1 MEGFSYVDL
10 FATKGIEYLL
20 VIGFLLALVLYWRF
34 LNQPA
39 AAPLALGLAARRAA
53 PLRGWFQLGEG
64 LYYHQGHSWA
74 MPESDDV
81 VKIGIDDFAQRLL
94 GKPHSINLPRIGTR
108 IEQGEKGW
116 KLQVDSKSID
126 MLSPVNGEVLAV
138 NEEILKSPDL
148 VNQDPYGKGWLAKVR
163 VAKMKTDLKNLLAGR
178 LAMAWMQETEDALRG
193 RMSGHLGLAL
203 QDGGLPVA
211 GIARILSPESW
222 DEMAME
228 FLLSK

>member
-20 VIGFLLALVLYWRF
+20 VIGFLLVLVLYWRL

-39 AAPLALGLAARRAA
+39 KAPLALRVAATRVA
-53 PLRGWFQLGEG
+53 PLRGWFQLAEG
-64 LYYHQGHSWA
+64 LYYHQGHTWA
-74 MPESDDV
+74 MPEDNDV
-81 VKIGIDDFAQRLL
+81 VRIGIDDFAQSLL
-94 GKPHSINLPRIGTR
+94 GKPQSINLPRIGTR

-116 KLQVDSKSID
+116 NLQVDSKSID
-126 MLSPVNGEVLAV
+126 MLSPVNGEVVAI
-138 NEEILKSPDL
+138 NEEIIESPDL

-163 VAKMKTDLKNLLAGR
+163 VSKLKTDIKNLLSGR
-178 LAMAWMQETEDALRG
+178 LATAWIQETQDALRE
-193 RMSGHLGLAL
+193 RMTGHLGLAL
-203 QDGGLPVA
+203 QDGGLPVT
-211 GIARILSPESW
+211 GIARILSPENW

>member
-20 VIGFLLALVLYWRF
+20 VIGFLLVLVLYWRF

-39 AAPLALGLAARRAA
+39 KAPLALSLAARRVA
-53 PLRGWFQLGEG
+53 PLRGWFQLAEG

-74 MPESDDV
+74 MPESDEV

-94 GKPHSINLPRIGTR
+94 GKPHSINLPRIGAR
-108 IEQGEKGW
+108 IEQGETGW

-126 MLSPVNGEVLAV
+126 MLSPVNGEVVAI
-138 NEEILKSPDL
+138 NEEILESPDL

-163 VAKMKTDLKNLLAGR
+163 VAKMKTDLKNLLSGR
-178 LAMAWMQETEDALRG
+178 VAMAWMKETEDALRE
-193 RMSGHLGLAL
+193 RMAGNLGLAL

-211 GIARILSPESW
+211 GIARILSPENW
-222 DEMAME
+222 DEIAMDL
-228 FLLSK
+228 LLSR